1 MTLKPNKSQVSDME
15 QSFINM
21 LAGAVSVL
29 FGWILKTVW
38 DAVKDLQHADD
49 ELVDKVNRIEV
60 LVAGEYVKRED
71 FRADMDRLFDKL
83 DAIDKKLDSKADK

>member
-1 MTLKPNKSQVSDME
+1 ME

-38 DAVKDLQHADD
+38 DAVKDLQKADD

-60 LVAGEYVKRED
+60 LVAGEYVRREE
-71 FRADMDRLFDKL
+71 FKADIDRLFNKL
-83 DAIDKKLDSKADK
+83 DQIDKKLDSKVDK

>member
-1 MTLKPNKSQVSDME
+1 VE

-38 DAVKDLQHADD
+38 DAVKDLQKADD
-49 ELVDKVNRIEV
+49 ELIEKVNKIEV

-71 FRADMDRLFDKL
+71 FKADMDRLFNKL

>member
-1 MTLKPNKSQVSDME
+1 VE

-38 DAVKDLQHADD
+38 DAVKDLQKADD
-49 ELVDKVNRIEV
+49 ELVEKVNKIEV

-71 FRADMDRLFDKL
+71 FKADMDRLFNKL

>member
-1 MTLKPNKSQVSDME
+1 ME

-29 FGWILKTVW
+29 FGWILKTIW
-38 DAVKDLQHADD
+38 DAVRDLQASDD

-60 LVAGEYVKRED
+60 LVAGEYVKREE
-71 FRADMDRLFDKL
+71 FQGALDRLFAKL
-83 DAIDKKLDSKADK
+83 DQIESKIDLKADKQ

>member
-1 MTLKPNKSQVSDME
+1 VE

-38 DAVKDLQHADD
+38 DAVKDLQKADD
-49 ELVDKVNRIEV
+49 ELIEKVNKIEV

-71 FRADMDRLFDKL
+71 FKADMDRLFNKL
-83 DAIDKKLDSKADK
+83 DAIDKKLDTKADK